1 MADTFRITTTIL
13 NQDDWNNLT
22 IIIGLLT
29 VVGAIYRLAQIE
41 ANINSKIDKVENKL
55 LYAVDQLK
63 DSFVDRLYKVEK
75 KLDVHLVEYKEKKL
89 FTEYRLNG
97 LESLIKHKFDRLAN
111 WVKQIVGFLNKNS
124 GFQIRDDKF

>member
-1 MADTFRITTTIL
+1 MKIDI
-13 NQDDWNNLT
+13 NNALT

-41 ANINSKIDKVENKL
+41 ANINSKIDKVENRL
-55 LYAVDQLK
+55 LNAVDQLK
-63 DSFVDRLYKVEK
+63 DNFVDRLYKVEK

-89 FTEYRLNG
+89 FVEYRLNG
-97 LESLIKHKFDRLAN
+97 LESLIKHKFDRLAG
-111 WVKQIVGFLNKNS
+111 WVKQVVGFLNKNS